1 MKIEDRLN
9 NILKSNGL
17 QARSEPKNV
26 SVVAEAVVAEAVVA
40 EAVVAEAV
48 VAEVCE
54 PEMIQFNTLKQMIK
68 AANKMQPDEDGVRVG
83 CVKSVGLDEMKLP
96 MVRGKFIIDDIQ
108 KSDNGY
114 EVHLVENL
122 LHERQI

>member
-26 SVVAEAVVAEAVVA
+26 SVVAEAVVA